1 MSLRLRIDGLTLVG
15 LGFIGF
21 MALNVLHDQGFVG
34 EPGQGILSPRQGE
47 AVQTS
52 PVEVSAGTGDR
63 IKTEP
68 PVQAESVPDYDSDI
82 IVAPYESFI
91 VTQGPHGFD
100 YGHMAVDISA
110 GKGVTIRSSIN
121 GTVTNLYID
130 DWGNPS
136 LVLENE
142 HYIVELLHGKFTVQ
156 IGDRVELGQSIGR
169 ESNLGNIADVN
180 GRPCQQFDCGYHT
193 HINVYDKQLGT
204 NVNPLDLFGN

>member
-1 MSLRLRIDGLTLVG
+1 VESGTG
-15 LGFIGF
+15 SG
-21 MALNVLHDQGFVG
+21 N
-34 EPGQGILSPRQGE
+34 LSPTAIPEQ
-47 AVQTS
+47 V
-52 PVEVSAGTGDR
+52 
-63 IKTEP
+63 KT
-68 PVQAESVPDYDSDI
+68 APDYDPDI
-82 IVAPYESFI
+82 IAAPYESFI

-100 YGHMAVDISA
+100 YGHMAVDISG
-110 GKGVTIRSSIN
+110 GKGVTIRSPIN